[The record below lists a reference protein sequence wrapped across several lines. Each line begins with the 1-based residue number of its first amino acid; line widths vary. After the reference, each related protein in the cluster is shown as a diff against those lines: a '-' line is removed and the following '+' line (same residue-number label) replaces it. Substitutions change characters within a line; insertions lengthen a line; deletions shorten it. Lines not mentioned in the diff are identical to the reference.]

1 MAQLVN
7 AIQSYHST
15 YGKYP
20 VSKATMLFAT
30 SAKDDFTFGNSIIQ
44 STPTN
49 NSEVISILM
58 DIIVFPGTGLTTTN
72 NNHEYN
78 PQQLKLLTAKMVT
91 DPTQGGVALTWF
103 IAIRGEILTSFLS
116 I

>member
-1 MAQLVN
+1 LPVLGVAKDNAKKTIAKSEMAQLVN

-49 NSEVISILM
+49 NSEVISIF
-58 DIIVFPGTGLTTTN
+58 DGHYVFPGTGLTTTN
-72 NNHEYN
+72 NNHDTTRSNSSYSL
-78 PQQLKLLTAKMVT
+78 PK
-91 DPTQGGVALTWF
+91 W
-103 IAIRGEILTSFLS
+103 
-116 I
+116 